1 MLTVSPLR
9 KDSDG
14 RPWERGKGMSHQGGI
29 CPLEDTVAKLGDRMF
44 GSLAVGK
51 ELSYQ
56 LLPQNP

>member
-1 MLTVSPLR
+1 
-9 KDSDG
+9 
-14 RPWERGKGMSHQGGI
+14 MSHQGGI